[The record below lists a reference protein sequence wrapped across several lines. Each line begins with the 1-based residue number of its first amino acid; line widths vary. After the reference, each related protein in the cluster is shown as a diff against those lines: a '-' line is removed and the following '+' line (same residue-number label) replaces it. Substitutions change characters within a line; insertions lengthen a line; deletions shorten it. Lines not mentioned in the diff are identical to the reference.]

1 MPIAEFG
8 HFFRA
13 MKFSCV
19 IAPSNADNPVGLEI
33 WIDDQNIFDQDQ
45 ITESHH
51 VHHILPDVD
60 GPHQLAFILKNKTQ
74 DHTKIDSFGQI
85 INDSV
90 VSIMDTAID
99 EFDLDQTLCYQAVYT
114 HDFNGTGQSTTQT
127 FRQIMG
133 CNGTVVMKFY
143 TPIYDWLVQ
152 NYRVD

>member
-1 MPIAEFG
+1 MAEFG
-8 HFFRA
+8 RFFRA

-45 ITESHH
+45 LTESHH
-51 VHHILPDVD
+51 VNCTLPDVD

-74 DHTKIDSFGQI
+74 GHTKIDSFGQI
-85 INDSV
+85 VNDSV
-90 VSIMDTAID
+90 VSITDTAID
-99 EFDLDQTLCYQAVYT
+99 EFELDQTLVYQAVYT
-114 HDFNGTGQSTTQT
+114 HDFNGTGPSTTQL
-127 FRQIMG
+127 FQQIMG
-133 CNGTVVMKFY
+133 CNGTVNMKFH